1 MQGPDMRGDGDTGQT
16 TPHRGS
22 TRGILPPVPGAP
34 VKKRNR
40 CQSAKGSLTPKR
52 LVYNGVS
59 QTQEGTQD
67 TSECLDP
74 DSSQEMQELLETRI
88 NTVEGTWVQC
98 DNLECN
104 KWRYLA
110 NVIDPSELPE
120 KWFCSMNSD
129 PKHNTCEAEEDDL
142 PDDDLLETKYFVGSL
157 VWAKVNTYPWWPA
170 MIDDDPDLGVYEWRE
185 SEHGLP
191 TSYHVTFLDQK
202 VTRAWVRDRFCVP
215 FRQAHNHDGPAGNKV
230 PGYYR
235 KMFDT
240 AVATAEIA
248 LKMTVAERIKSY
260 CFLNKYRGTQNSV
273 QAPKE
278 KRPRGRP
285 RKTPAP
291 DTQPGKDATAAK
303 PRQGVKRP
311 RAPLCTNIQ
320 EASDEA
326 EQPHPKQSK
335 ETTKQGK
342 TTPRGRPRKVN
353 ASPTQPSTEV
363 TSQVNQAVKRP
374 RGRPR
379 KNFSIESSKP
389 AQSRP
394 KKPTASSKQALELER
409 EDMEPGDC
417 KKASAALAAPTT
429 RILKQ
434 PARGKLSAIQ
444 SKRRIEETIQA
455 QTYEKGSKENV
466 SIVTASLIPT
476 VTTASGKTKVVA
488 HDAGVTV
495 SKRHAE
501 HETQNEE
508 AGAPSEQSLFTSSTD
523 HKNPDS
529 MGATAFPQ
537 PIKNPGCAFK
547 MSAVPNPAE
556 KKDDSAVCAGVTI
569 DSVTE
574 SDRVKLRTDIDVTHA
589 PIDNATAQAEPDS
602 DKSPTRT
609 KADDAKLLVPRRD
622 STEAE
627 FVYSIPS
634 FDSAEAQLDAMM
646 SIL

>member
-191 TSYHVTFLDQK
+191 
-202 VTRAWVRDRFCVP
+202 
-215 FRQAHNHDGPAGNKV
+215 V

-248 LKMTVAERIKSY
+248 LKMTVATPVI
-260 CFLNKYRGTQNSV
+260 YRGM
-273 QAPKE
+273 
-278 KRPRGRP
+278 
-285 RKTPAP
+285 
-291 DTQPGKDATAAK
+291 
-303 PRQGVKRP
+303 
-311 RAPLCTNIQ
+311 
-320 EASDEA
+320 
-326 EQPHPKQSK
+326 QSM
-335 ETTKQGK
+335 
-342 TTPRGRPRKVN
+342 
-353 ASPTQPSTEV
+353 
-363 TSQVNQAVKRP
+363 TSRNVL
-374 RGRPR
+374 
-379 KNFSIESSKP
+379 S
-389 AQSRP
+389 
-394 KKPTASSKQALELER
+394 ALELER